1 MELETE
7 YIPSPAALTAD
18 ETRLARLRE
27 KANQLPFS
35 PGVYIMRDKHDK
47 VIYVGK
53 SKVLKNRVSQ
63 YFHERAAHTPKTARM
78 VSNVEDFEYIL
89 CDSEMEALTLENS
102 LIKLH
107 TPKYNIRLKD
117 DKNYPYIRVTM
128 NDAYPTVT
136 MVRKR
141 TSDGARYFGPYSSAQ
156 AVAKILVTIRK
167 SFGIAACKKS
177 FPRDIGKTRPCIYAQ
192 IGQCVAPCTGKVS
205 SEQYREI
212 FRDITSML
220 RGSFEDVKRSLTE
233 KMENAAENLEFEAA
247 AIYRDRIES
256 LSKLWQKQKVV
267 ASPDAEQDIIGIYR
281 GDTCACIAIF
291 YVRGGCLIDS
301 EHFCFGADQIMEDEN
316 LSAFLSEF
324 YTMREF
330 IPREVLLGF
339 DPGEEEL
346 STLASF
352 LSEKAGRKIT
362 VRIPERGDGRKL
374 CEMASDNAEQ
384 NAKQYRHES
393 ERDAKTLIKLAS
405 MLGLEV
411 IPERIEAYDISNLG
425 SEHITAGMIVCENGK
440 FIKKDYRTF
449 TIRDTMV
456 APDDYASMKEA
467 LRRRLD
473 HILNPTGSGF
483 GETPPD
489 LILLDGGKGHVS
501 TVQELMDELGLDI
514 PVLGMVKDEF
524 HKTRALT
531 DGEHEINIAREQ
543 SVFVY
548 IYKIQEEVHRYTVS
562 RMMGAKNK
570 TLKTSSLETI
580 DGIGAAKAKA
590 LLAHFKS
597 LSAVKAASKDELCEV
612 PGISPA
618 LADKIIG
625 HFDKK

>member
-35 PGVYIMRDKHDK
+35 PGVYIMRDKHEK

-141 TSDGARYFGPYSSAQ
+141 TADGARYFGPYSSAQ

-339 DPGEEEL
+339 DPGDEER

-449 TIRDTMV
+449 TIRDTSG

-590 LLAHFKS
+590 LLSHFKT
-597 LSAVKAASKDELCEV
+597 LSAVKAASKEDLCEV